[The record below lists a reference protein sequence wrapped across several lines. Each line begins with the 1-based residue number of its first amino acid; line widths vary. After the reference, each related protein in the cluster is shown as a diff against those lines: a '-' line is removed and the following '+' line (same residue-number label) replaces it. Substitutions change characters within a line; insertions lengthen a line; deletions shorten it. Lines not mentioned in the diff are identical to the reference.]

1 VELRRDTT
9 TYTNTTA
16 GWRSG
21 HVEGESCGVEEEHDE
36 WPLNFNMMVEFVG
49 VKNYLG
55 TAPLSKFVRFA
66 YTKRFLS
73 L

>member
-1 VELRRDTT
+1 MMND
-9 TYTNTTA
+9 
-16 GWRSG
+16 
-21 HVEGESCGVEEEHDE
+21 
-36 WPLNFNMMVEFVG
+36 PLDFNMMVEFVG